1 MRGWSSLWISSLLWA
16 QLKCPVDRAFMRLR
30 PLSETSALHRLSEDT
45 LWIPLV
51 VHLIASNNQGF
62 LPFSD
67 VQRQV
72 EILNRDYKSAKIQFY
87 LARRGPNGTPT
98 CGITYH
104 VSSTLADHNW
114 ETEEETLKRTT
125 SWDPD
130 SFLNIW
136 VVENITDD
144 IIGYARPLDDAEG
157 LAGVVILASVF
168 GEGPSKREPY
178 DKGRTAVHEVG
189 HVFSLY
195 HPFEGGCVGTTPATC
210 AVEGDEVCDTPPQR
224 EATYGCPNPAPNTCQ
239 EIPTDQPDPID
250 NFMGYV
256 DDDCMRRFTAGQISR
271 MRLFLGTHG
280 QVLISPANQQ
290 VRGRNQSL
298 PASCA
303 ATAALAAPSPSWRL
317 QRKGSLFSLE
327 GPSADYHLALWNLN
341 GQLVRERL
349 ETPFSLEGLPPGL
362 YVLQI
367 RRMEGSVYL
376 RIPWLWE

>member
-1 MRGWSSLWISSLLWA
+1 
-16 QLKCPVDRAFMRLR
+16 MRLR
-30 PLSETSALHRLSEDT
+30 PLGERPAPFRLSEDT

-51 VHLIASNNQGF
+51 VHLIASNNQTF

-87 LARRGPNGTPT
+87 LARRGPNGTPS

-104 VSSTLADHNW
+104 VSSTLADHDW

-125 SWDPD
+125 GWDPD

-136 VVENITDD
+136 VVEQITDD
-144 IIGYARPLDDAEG
+144 IIGYARPLDDTDG

-168 GEGPSKREPY
+168 GEGPSKQEPY
-178 DKGRTAVHEVG
+178 DEGRTAVHEIG

-195 HPFEGGCVGTTPATC
+195 HPFEGGCAGTTPATC

-224 EATYGCPNPAPNTCQ
+224 EAIYGCPNSPPNTCQ

-256 DDDCMRRFTAGQISR
+256 DDDCMHRFTAGQISR
-271 MRLFLGTHG
+271 MRLFLGTYG
-280 QVLISPANQQ
+280 QVLISAANQQ
-290 VRGRNQSL
+290 VRGRSQSL

-303 ATAALAAPSPSWRL
+303 ATATLPAPSLSFRL
-317 QRKGSLFSLE
+317 QRKGSLFFLE
-327 GPSADYHLALWNLN
+327 SPDADYYHLALWNLN

-349 ETPFSLEGLPPGL
+349 EIPFSLEGLPPGL

-367 RRMEGSVYL
+367 HRTEGPVFL
-376 RIPWLWE
+376 RLPWLWE